1 MGWVEGEP
9 EEAQVGDTEK
19 VSDRERDL
27 DEIGDEALYPYGPA
41 PQLIREVNASG
52 VEVIRSSRG
61 PADEEARQS
70 VERKLKAAFAKEHAG
85 DATGRHESDPEGSAA
100 LLPDAAPGSKEA
112 NILQPDG
119 VPPPLQDRPP
129 RGPERVPLRGE
140 LFQPDAPG
148 LYPFSRPTSELKLS
162 REDVLPRDGETH
174 LLLNAI
180 IGECHFLMREVTF
193 RSLCRATELE
203 DRMTWLTASMKLA
216 ETGARVGDSVARL
229 LNGPEIRHT
238 QHTQMIQ
245 HGQVAA
251 VANAASGK
259 PSGRK
264 AGKKKGGGRGS
275 ASP

>member
-1 MGWVEGEP
+1 MGWVEDRP
-9 EEAQVGDTEK
+9 EEAQAGDTEE

-27 DEIGDEALYPYGPA
+27 DLSGDEALYPYGTP
-41 PQLIREVNASG
+41 PTLIREVNASG

-61 PADEEARQS
+61 PVDEEARQS
-70 VERKLKAAFAKEHAG
+70 VERKLRAAFVKEHAG
-85 DATGRHESDPEGSAA
+85 DATGPHESDPEGSTA

-112 NILQPDG
+112 NILRPDG
-119 VPPPLQDRPP
+119 VPPPLQDRAP
-129 RGPERVPLRGE
+129 RGPEPVPLRGE

-148 LYPFSRPTSELKLS
+148 LNPFSRPTSELKLS

-193 RSLCRATELE
+193 RSLCRSTELE
-203 DRMTWLTASMKLA
+203 DRMTWLTASMRLA

-245 HGQVAA
+245 HGHLEVK
-251 VANAASGK
+251 NPK
-259 PSGRK
+259 PAGRK
-264 AGKKKGGGRGS
+264 SSAKKAEKGGGRGS